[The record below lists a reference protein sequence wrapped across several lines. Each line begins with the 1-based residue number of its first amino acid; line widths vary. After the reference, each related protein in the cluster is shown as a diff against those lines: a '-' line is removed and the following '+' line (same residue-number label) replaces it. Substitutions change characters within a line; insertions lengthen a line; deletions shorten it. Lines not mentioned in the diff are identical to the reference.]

1 MPDAEMKFTNTM
13 NHLKKELIGEDY
25 GMTATS
31 YDNDNI
37 EIKIRKTPYSPN
49 LRSSVVS
56 VWGSAFVCCLCF
68 SLSENS
74 LDPVLCLAA
83 AR

>member
-25 GMTATS
+25 GMTAAS
-31 YDNDNI
+31 YNNI
-37 EIKIRKTPYSPN
+37 EIKIWKTPYSPN
-49 LRSSVVS
+49 LRSFVVS

>member
-25 GMTATS
+25 GMLVAS
-31 YDNDNI
+31 YGNL
-37 EIKIRKTPYSPN
+37 ESKFEYKISYSPN